1 MMIIVYHY
9 IRGDSDRDN
18 YGEYMIRMT
27 IMTMKTVE
35 LMENCYSKND
45 KK

>member
-1 MMIIVYHY
+1 MMMIDYHT
-9 IRGDSDRDN
+9 IRCDSDRDN
-18 YGEYMIRMT
+18 YGAYNIRMT

-35 LMENCYSKND
+35 LMENWHSKKD